1 MKKPE
6 GKAEAGWYDAPEIIG
21 YEQYWDGSKWLSQKR
36 LVGSNEDLKKSPDFI
51 VAISN
56 GFIKVFD
63 YKGTAKRYEF
73 WYFVLFYYLATQIGS
88 VLLASLNLAGLL
100 ILLYLSLFACL
111 ISVAVRRM
119 HDVGKS
125 GWYIL
130 IPIYSLVLYVQPTKT
145 SNAQNVNPQVKQ
157 APAIPGFS
165 QESSEEALARLF
177 SQTDSAKREKSEEF
191 KNCPMCA
198 EQIRFAAKKCRFCQH
213 ILST

>member
-36 LVGSNEDLKKSPDFI
+36 SVGSNEELKKSPDFI

-63 YKGTAKRYEF
+63 YKGKAKRYEF

-100 ILLYLSLFACL
+100 ILSSACLRILSYLSCSTNLSFE
-111 ISVAVRRM
+111 
-119 HDVGKS
+119 HQY
-125 GWYIL
+125 YI
-130 IPIYSLVLYVQPTKT
+130 
-145 SNAQNVNPQVKQ
+145 
-157 APAIPGFS
+157 
-165 QESSEEALARLF
+165 
-177 SQTDSAKREKSEEF
+177 
-191 KNCPMCA
+191 
-198 EQIRFAAKKCRFCQH
+198 CR
-213 ILST
+213 